1 MVFAYIRVSSK
12 QQNTDRQLE
21 AINEYAN
28 EKGLTIN
35 RIIEETQSGKD
46 FNRNMYKSL
55 KDTLRSGDL
64 LIIKELDRLG
74 RNMHQI
80 KHEWQSLET
89 LGVSI
94 IIIDT
99 PILNT
104 VDKSDLERTLIS
116 NIVFEL
122 LSYMA
127 EKERIRLMTRQAE
140 GIAIAKT
147 KGKYAGRKRIQCDNF
162 DTVYKSWKAGEITA
176 TKAME
181 QLNLK
186 RDTFY
191 RRVREFEASNGL
203 TAPDKTEVTTKVP
216 NYRPI
221 IKHVS
226 FPKTPSRGGF
236 PSQ

>member
-1 MVFAYIRVSSK
+1 MTFAYIRVSSK
-12 QQNTDRQLE
+12 QQSTDRQLD
-21 AINEYAN
+21 AINEYATS
-28 EKGLTIN
+28 KGLTIN
-35 RIIEETQSGKD
+35 RVIEEKQSGKNFD
-46 FNRNMYKSL
+46 REVYQAMKI
-55 KDTLRSGDL
+55 TLRSGDL

-74 RNMHQI
+74 RNMRQI
-80 KHEWQSLET
+80 KEEWQSLEE
-89 LGVSI
+89 LGVDI

-140 GIAIAKT
+140 GIAIAKL
-147 KGKYAGRKRIQCDNF
+147 KGKYAGRKRIQCPNF
-162 DTVYKSWKAGEITA
+162 ESVYKDWKTGEITA

-191 RRVREFEASNGL
+191 RRVREFEFSNNL
-203 TAPDKTEVTTKVP
+203 TATNKTNVTV
-216 NYRPI
+216 
-221 IKHVS
+221 
-226 FPKTPSRGGF
+226 
-236 PSQ
+236 